1 MARAMEVIESF
12 HKIAKKHHA
21 RHTIAVATSAVR
33 DAKNGGR
40 FVEYI
45 RKRTGIKVEV
55 VTGEEEAR
63 LIFLSAIHHVDSKNK
78 RCLVIDIGGGSMEL
92 ILGNA
97 KDVRFMDSYKLG
109 VARLTDRFIS
119 HDPPLKKEIRRMKEH
134 VRKKLAPAIKKIKK
148 AGFAEVIGTS
158 GTMINIGS
166 LVHEKRYK
174 TPLRRVNHFHADV
187 KTFDKV
193 YRDLVQ
199 SEWRERIKM
208 RGLDP
213 KRLDIII
220 AGAVLVKTILKML
233 DAHSLTLS
241 SSGIREGIILDF
253 INKNGTIKG

>member
-1 MARAMEVIESF
+1 
-12 HKIAKKHHA
+12 
-21 RHTIAVATSAVR
+21 
-33 DAKNGGR
+33 
-40 FVEYI
+40 
-45 RKRTGIKVEV
+45 
-55 VTGEEEAR
+55 
-63 LIFLSAIHHVDSKNK
+63 
-78 RCLVIDIGGGSMEL
+78 
-92 ILGNA
+92 
-97 KDVRFMDSYKLG
+97 
-109 VARLTDRFIS
+109 
-119 HDPPLKKEIRRMKEH
+119 
-134 VRKKLAPAIKKIKK
+134 
-148 AGFAEVIGTS
+148 VIGTS